1 MQLEK
6 KPKSKT
12 NLITYIVIIILSLL
26 ALGIK
31 KCNQHSKDANRQTET
46 SVSGD
51 WRYHKLIYTKHARC
65 RMDCRDIT
73 ESEVES
79 ILTSG
84 VVNEAKSQ
92 EENDESAG
100 QCPTYAL
107 EGTTSDGQHVR
118 IVYGACDKIT
128 KVITAIDLGVE
139 HQCNCR

>member
-6 KPKSKT
+6 KPKPKT
-12 NLITYIVIIILSLL
+12 NSITYIVIIIFCLL

-31 KCNQHSKDANRQTET
+31 KCNQHSNTNRPTKT
-46 SVSGD
+46 SISGD

-79 ILTSG
+79 ILESG

-107 EGTTSDGQHVR
+107 EGTTADGQHVR

-139 HQCNCR
+139 HQCNCH